1 MQTKLLTNRIP
12 YTFVRG
18 GYYYFSRRV
27 PTDLQCHYNYPRIV
41 QGLQTSSPQKAR
53 VQANLEAAKLDAYW
67 SQIRLAKSDVIG
79 LSLVKASSTSDRS
92 ATTSSPNAEAVVSKS
107 SPTLLDA
114 LQVYLD
120 QKGKGRPK
128 TFRLAAERVCNYV
141 IGISGNRR

>member
-1 MQTKLLTNRIP
+1 M
-12 YTFVRG
+12 
-18 GYYYFSRRV
+18 
-27 PTDLQCHYNYPRIV
+27 
-41 QGLQTSSPQKAR
+41 
-53 VQANLEAAKLDAYW
+53 
-67 SQIRLAKSDVIG
+67 RLAKSDVIG

-128 TFRLAAERVCNYV
+128 TFRLAA
-141 IGISGNRR
+141 